1 VNLAAGAFGQ
11 GGELGIDLKHALEN
25 FEEVPVISFG
35 WVALFI
41 LFYIVLVGPLD
52 YFILKKLFKRLE
64 LTWITFPTVVVIVSV
79 AAYFTAYTLKGDS
92 IRVNKIDV

>member
-1 VNLAAGAFGQ
+1 MGAFVE
-11 GGELGIDLKHALEN
+11 GGELGVDFKRELEQ

-52 YFILKKLFKRLE
+52 YFILKKVFKRLE
-64 LTWITFPTVVVIVSV
+64 WTWISSPILVLVVSV
-79 AAYFTAYTLKGDS
+79 AAYATRLTSRATTCGLTRS
-92 IRVNKIDV
+92 I